1 LQRIRKED
9 LYYPKNDFGRR
20 FCGELSMIPCTP
32 GKNGPSLWP
41 RTRQLNGLKPEPKIS
56 LMSVISQITGLHTL
70 LSTTIKFIP
79 LEKSNMKLIKHN
91 IYAKE
96 RNI

>member
-1 LQRIRKED
+1 
-9 LYYPKNDFGRR
+9 
-20 FCGELSMIPCTP
+20 
-32 GKNGPSLWP
+32 
-41 RTRQLNGLKPEPKIS
+41 
-56 LMSVISQITGLHTL
+56 MSVISQITGLHTL